1 MERAVEDFPFSFQF
15 FREREERE
23 ERRNAEEVLDGMLFA
38 SLSHPRSD
46 AALILVSEAPWIGG
60 DDAVK

>member
-1 MERAVEDFPFSFQF
+1 LRISPSLFNSLE
-15 FREREERE
+15 RERRERRE
-23 ERRNAEEVLDGMLFA
+23 EKCRGMLFA

-60 DDAVK
+60 DDAVE